1 MAPLSFKYQ
10 IKTCIESIDVFYA
23 GIAEVWILK
32 SRFSTAKYSNTRQI
46 DASVTVVHTWP
57 HYHLIPYKNVHGKSW
72 CIPCRV
78 WWGMN
83 FMNIVYIYIV
93 ASKRAVFHCVSMAPY
108 ACLIFWLRNDR
119 SITSPGWS
127 QLPFFLEVSSMSIW
141 SQVRLSFSWWP
152 QRSSSQPLPRFSF
165 LWTDSRWSSTS
176 DRQARNRWGKTCLS
190 CACAQ
195 ELETNKILICYEFI
209 TD

>member
-1 MAPLSFKYQ
+1 MHWKY
-10 IKTCIESIDVFYA
+10 
-23 GIAEVWILK
+23 WRILCRDCWGMNFK

-72 CIPCRV
+72 RIPCRV

-93 ASKRAVFHCVSMAPY
+93 ASKRAVFHCVPMAPY

-141 SQVRLSFSWWP
+141 SQVRLSFFLMASTI
-152 QRSSSQPLPRFSF
+152 FIAAFASF
-165 LWTDSRWSSTS
+165 LVSL
-176 DRQARNRWGKTCLS
+176 NR
-190 CACAQ
+190 
-195 ELETNKILICYEFI
+195 
-209 TD
+209 